1 MRRGQN
7 IIDQEVTYPSDQ
19 ELVSTTDLRGVT
31 TYANDAFCKIAGYSK
46 EELIGKNHNIVRHP
60 DMPKAAFKELWEKLK
75 AGHSW
80 RGVVKNRCK
89 DGRYYWVDAFVTP
102 IFERG
107 QLVGYQSVRVKP
119 TDEMKR
125 RAQLIYEKINSGKS
139 LSSWREK
146 RNLRTWLSLISTI
159 VAVAASAYFGTALSA
174 FIVLAMIAA
183 IIACNYEELVV
194 TPNKLADQQAE
205 FDSVSRYVYCG
216 THPFSIAEFNI
227 GMLNAKLRT
236 VLGRVKDSTVTFK
249 DIAVN
254 LDKQSSQTEKGIE
267 AQGLRLQDIA
277 TAMAQM
283 SATIGDISENTART
297 ADKVNNTQAS
307 CETIRTSMTENT
319 SMVTSL
325 ASQVD
330 EAAQTASSLATEADK
345 IGQVMSEI
353 EGIAEQTNLL
363 ALNAAIEAARAG
375 EHGRGFAVVADEV
388 RALSSRTQSATTHI
402 HASIK
407 EIQDTLYRWSEVM
420 QSTKSR
426 ADGCAQSSLASQNDL
441 EDIFREISEIAL
453 SAQEISAA
461 AEQQQVVST
470 DINSNINNI
479 REFSAENLEL
489 SFGVARDAAQLVESA
504 ERIKGLLM
512 TFKAQ

>member
-7 IIDQEVTYPSDQ
+7 TIDEEVTFPSEQ
-19 ELVSTTDLRGVT
+19 ELVSTTDLRGIT
-31 TYANDAFCKIAGYSK
+31 TYANDAFCKIAGFSRD
-46 EELIGKNHNIVRHP
+46 ELVGKNHNIVRHP
-60 DMPKAAFKELWEKLK
+60 DMPKAAFKELWTKLQS
-75 AGHSW
+75 GHSW

-107 QLVGYQSVRVKP
+107 QLIGYQSVRVKP
-119 TDEMKR
+119 TEDMKR
-125 RAQLIYEKINSGKS
+125 RASLVYKKINEGKS
-139 LSSWREK
+139 LSTWREK
-146 RNLRTWLSLISTI
+146 RSLRTLLSVLFSLFAI
-159 VAVAASAYFGTALSA
+159 AGSAYFGSLLSG
-174 FIVLAMIAA
+174 FIVFAMIVAVV
-183 IIACNYEELVV
+183 ICNYEELVV
-194 TPNKLADQQAE
+194 TPNKLAAQQAE

-227 GMLNAKLRT
+227 GMLSAKLRT
-236 VLGRVKDSTVTFK
+236 VLGRVKDSTVSFK

-254 LDKQSSQTEKGIE
+254 LDKQSGQTERGIE
-267 AQGLRLQDIA
+267 QQGLRLQDIA

-297 ADKVNNTQAS
+297 ADKVNNTQLS
-307 CETIRTSMTENT
+307 CEAIKTSMSENT

-330 EAAQTASSLATEADK
+330 QAAQTATTLATEADK
-345 IGQVMSEI
+345 IGQVMTEI

-388 RALSSRTQSATTHI
+388 RALSSRTQNATAHI

-420 QSTKSR
+420 QSTKTR
-426 ADGCAQSSLASQNDL
+426 ADGCAQSSLTSQREL
-441 EDIFREISEIAL
+441 EGIFREISEIAQ

-461 AEQQQVVST
+461 AEQQQVVSS

-479 REFSAENLEL
+479 RTYSNENLQL
-489 SFGVARDAAQLVESA
+489 SYGVAKDAAQLVESA
-504 ERIKGLLM
+504 EKIRGLLL
-512 TFKAQ
+512 TFKA